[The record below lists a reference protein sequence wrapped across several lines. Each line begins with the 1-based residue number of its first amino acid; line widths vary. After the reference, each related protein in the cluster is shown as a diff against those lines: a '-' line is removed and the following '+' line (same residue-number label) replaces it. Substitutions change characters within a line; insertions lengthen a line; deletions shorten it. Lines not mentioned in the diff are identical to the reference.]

1 VIDAVERWMDG
12 AKGIMPRLAKAYDFA
27 MHAIFLHCELKS
39 DKGHTGI
46 W

>member
-1 VIDAVERWMDG
+1 VIDAVEHWMDG
-12 AKGIMPRLAKAYDFA
+12 AKGRLAKAYDFA